1 MVSYTLYPETVAL
14 YWFFGAFTVGILK
27 KWVLSAFDIK
37 QRFCISDLKKY
48 IPITIISSIISVIG
62 VALWIVALRVAGPPM
77 TSFLMKF
84 QVVFSV
90 ILGVLFLNERLKMPE
105 ILGIFLIKMCRN
117 YL

>member
-1 MVSYTLYPETVAL
+1 M
-14 YWFFGAFTVGILK
+14 
-27 KWVLSAFDIK
+27 
-37 QRFCISDLKKY
+37 KKY

-90 ILGVLFLNERLKMPE
+90 ILGVLFLNERLKRPE
-105 ILGIFLIKMCRN
+105 ILGIFLTFVGGLVITYKKLIDSLITLAIKRYKAESKLKTN
-117 YL
+117 IF